1 MLIFRGAFARNT
13 VLRVLNMSKNKIRK
27 LDQNSFRGMRFLR
40 RLFLSDNVI
49 SDVGRGTFSS
59 LKRIGTID
67 LARNLIRKIDY
78 QMFYQLNFI
87 EVRLQQYYNTNI
99 IAIAIVFL
107 NFFYQYAGL
116 IYKMFTIYLPGVTN
130 ST

>member
-107 NFFYQYAGL
+107 NFFINTLA
-116 IYKMFTIYLPGVTN
+116 
-130 ST
+130 